1 MNKNEI
7 FKKMKKDVVYFF
19 WKNDSPLIVCA
30 KICGIENE
38 IGEQIEF
45 YKFLNDNF
53 SNLIKEKSI
62 KRLEVNFKKNK
73 IFLKESFLKVKKEKI
88 EIENLYNQLLKIIN
102 DYNNEKSDKI
112 NW

>member
-19 WKNDSPLIVCA
+19 WKNNSPLIVCA

-38 IGEQIEF
+38 IGEQIAF

-53 SNLIKEKSI
+53 SNLIKEKNYIFHFVVPKI
-62 KRLEVNFKKNK
+62 KSLISCKFH
-73 IFLKESFLKVKKEKI
+73 
-88 EIENLYNQLLKIIN
+88 
-102 DYNNEKSDKI
+102 
-112 NW
+112 